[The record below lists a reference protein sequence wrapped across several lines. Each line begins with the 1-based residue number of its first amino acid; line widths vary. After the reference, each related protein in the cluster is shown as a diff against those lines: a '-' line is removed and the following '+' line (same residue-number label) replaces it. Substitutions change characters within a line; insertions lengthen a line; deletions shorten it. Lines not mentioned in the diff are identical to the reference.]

1 MSIFGRIVLVGF
13 IIVMAFLAA
22 GLGLGAM
29 TERFK
34 KIAEHQDLHNNE
46 KELEESINRII
57 DERLK
62 FNDIPQLV
70 REACKEYLVV
80 SEDLEI
86 DAIDIAEE
94 DSENDD

>member
-1 MSIFGRIVLVGF
+1 MSIFGRIVLVVF
-13 IIVMAFLAA
+13 IIFMATVAA

-29 TERFK
+29 TERFR

>member
-13 IIVMAFLAA
+13 IIAMAITGGA
-22 GLGLGAM
+22 LGLGAM
-29 TERFK
+29 TERFR